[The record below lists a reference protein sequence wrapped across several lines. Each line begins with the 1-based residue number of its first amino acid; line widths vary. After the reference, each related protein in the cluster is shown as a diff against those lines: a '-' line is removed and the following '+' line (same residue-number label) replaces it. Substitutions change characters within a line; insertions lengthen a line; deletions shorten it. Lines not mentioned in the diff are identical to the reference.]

1 MVLEGEKRKARTGR
15 RRIVVASFG
24 ALILLLATTGS
35 AFAQD
40 TPPTVDELAR
50 GINTVWVLVT
60 AFLVFFMQA
69 GFALVEAGLT
79 RSKNTVNILFKNLVD
94 FLFATVAFWAIGYA
108 LMFGEGS
115 PFFGLTG
122 FFLSG
127 SEGDKAGVP
136 LLAFWLFQLVFAGT
150 AATIVSGA
158 MAERTKFKA
167 YLVYSAIISLL
178 IYPIFGHWVWGGGW
192 LAELGFL
199 DFAGSTVVHS
209 VGGWAA
215 LVGAMILGPRIGK
228 FNKDGS
234 ANTISGHS
242 VALST
247 LGVFILW
254 LGWFG
259 FNPGSQLAAI
269 GSNAD
274 VIALVAANT
283 NIAAAA
289 GGLAA
294 MAAYWLRSGK
304 PDLGMALNGVL
315 GGLVAITAPCAFV
328 SPFAS
333 VIIGV
338 IGGLLIVVATPLL
351 ERFKIDDP
359 VGAVPVHLING
370 IWGTLALGLF
380 HTESGLFTTGQSS
393 QIVAQVIGVVACGIW
408 TALAAAVMFY
418 AIKATVG
425 LRVSPEEEIA
435 GLDAEEHGSSAYPDL
450 LLQPDAPGSQPA
462 PAGVVAQAS

>member
-1 MVLEGEKRKARTGR
+1 VSVLAL
-15 RRIVVASFG
+15 VVMS
-24 ALILLLATTGS
+24 TGS

-40 TPPTVDELAR
+40 TPPNVDELAR
-50 GINTVWVLVT
+50 GINTVWVLIT

-69 GFALVEAGLT
+69 GFALVEAGFT

-122 FFLSG
+122 FFLTG
-127 SEGDKAGVP
+127 VEADKAGVP

-167 YLVYSAIISLL
+167 YLVYSAVISLL

-192 LAELGFL
+192 LAEMGFL

-209 VGGWAA
+209 VGGWTA
-215 LVGAMILGPRIGK
+215 LVGAAILGPRIGK

-234 ANTISGHS
+234 ANVIPGHS
-242 VALST
+242 AALGT

-274 VIALVAANT
+274 VISLVAANT
-283 NIAAAA
+283 NIGAAA
-289 GGLAA
+289 GGIAA
-294 MAAYWLRSGK
+294 MMLYWLRSGK
-304 PDLGMALNGVL
+304 PDLGMTLNGVL
-315 GGLVAITAPCAFV
+315 GGLVAVTAPCAFI
-328 SPFAS
+328 SPLSAM
-333 VIIGV
+333 IIGL
-338 IGGLLIVVATPLL
+338 IGGALIVVAAPLL
-351 ERFKIDDP
+351 DRFKIDDP
-359 VGAVPVHLING
+359 VGAVPVHLVNG
-370 IWGTLALGLF
+370 VWGTLALGLF
-380 HTESGLFTTGQSS
+380 HSESGLFTAGQSS
-393 QIVAQVIGVVACGIW
+393 QIIAQVIGVVACGVW
-408 TALAAAVMFY
+408 TVVTAAIMFY

-425 LRVSPEEEIA
+425 LRVRAEEEIA
-435 GLDAEEHGSSAYPDL
+435 GLDLEEHGSSAYPDL
-450 LLQPDAPGSQPA
+450 APSGVSGTLPVG
-462 PAGVVAQAS
+462 AGALAGD

>member
-1 MVLEGEKRKARTGR
+1 M
-15 RRIVVASFG
+15 
-24 ALILLLATTGS
+24 LLLSTGS

-69 GFALVEAGLT
+69 GFALVEAGFT

-115 PFFGLTG
+115 PFFGMTG
-122 FFLSG
+122 FFLAG
-127 SEGDKAGVP
+127 TEGDKAGVP
-136 LLAFWLFQLVFAGT
+136 GLAFWLFQLVFAGT

-167 YLVYSAIISLL
+167 YLIYSAVISLL

-192 LAELGFL
+192 LAEMGFL

-209 VGGWAA
+209 VGGWTA
-215 LVGAMILGPRIGK
+215 LVGAMMLGPRIGK

-234 ANTISGHS
+234 ANVIPGHS
-242 VALST
+242 AALGT

-269 GSNAD
+269 GSSAD
-274 VIALVAANT
+274 VISLVAANT

-294 MAAYWLRSGK
+294 MFAYWMRSGK
-304 PDLGMALNGVL
+304 ADLGMTLNGVL

-328 SPFAS
+328 TPLAS
-333 VIIGV
+333 VIIGL
-338 IGGLLIVVATPLL
+338 IGGLLIVVAVPLL
-351 ERFKIDDP
+351 ERLKIDDP
-359 VGAVPVHLING
+359 VGAVPVHLVNG
-370 IWGTLALGLF
+370 VWGTLALGLF
-380 HTESGLFTTGQSS
+380 HAESGLFTSGQTT
-393 QIVAQVIGVVACGIW
+393 QIIAQVIGVVACGVW
-408 TALAAAVMFY
+408 TALTAAVMFY
-418 AIKATVG
+418 GIKAVVG
-425 LRVSPEEEIA
+425 LRVSAAEEEA
-435 GLDAEEHGSSAYPDL
+435 GLDLEEHGSSAYPDL
-450 LLQPDAPGSQPA
+450 VPEAALASTPVTS
-462 PAGVVAQAS
+462 GVAASAT

>member
-1 MVLEGEKRKARTGR
+1 MLGKMAKHMFGTGR
-15 RRIVVASFG
+15 RKLFAVLLGVSAM
-24 ALILLLATTGS
+24 LLLSTGS

-69 GFALVEAGLT
+69 GFALVEAGFT

-94 FLFATVAFWAIGYA
+94 FLFATIAFWAIGYA
-108 LMFGEGS
+108 LMFGSGS
-115 PFFGLTG
+115 PFFGATG

-127 SEGDKAGVP
+127 LESDTAGVP
-136 LLAFWLFQLVFAGT
+136 TLAFWLFQLVFAGT

-167 YLVYSAIISLL
+167 YLIYSAVISLL

-192 LAELGFL
+192 LAEMGFL

-234 ANTISGHS
+234 ANVIPGHS
-242 VALST
+242 IALGT

-269 GSNAD
+269 GSSAD
-274 VIALVAANT
+274 AISLVAVNT
-283 NIAAAA
+283 NLGAAA
-289 GGLAA
+289 GGIAA
-294 MAAYWLRSGK
+294 MFAYWMRLGK
-304 PDLGMALNGVL
+304 ADLGMTLNGVL
-315 GGLVAITAPCAFV
+315 GGLVAVTAPCAFI
-328 SPFAS
+328 SPLSAI
-333 VIIGV
+333 IIGL
-338 IGGLLIVVATPLL
+338 IGGVLIVIAVPLL

-359 VGAVPVHLING
+359 VGAVPVHLVNG

-380 HTESGLFTTGQSS
+380 HVEGGLLTTGATT
-393 QIVAQVIGVVACGIW
+393 QIVAQIIGVVACGVW
-408 TALAAAVMFY
+408 TGLTAAVMFY
-418 AIKATVG
+418 GIKAVVG
-425 LRVSPEEEIA
+425 LRVSAAEEEA
-435 GLDAEEHGSSAYPDL
+435 GLDLEEHGSSAYPDL
-450 LLQPDAPGSQPA
+450 VPEAALASTPVAGS
-462 PAGVVAQAS
+462 VAASAT

>member
-1 MVLEGEKRKARTGR
+1 LEGAKTKVRSGR
-15 RRIVVASFG
+15 RRVVVASVG
-24 ALILLLATTGS
+24 ALALLLVTTGS

-50 GINTVWVLVT
+50 GINTVWVLIT

-69 GFALVEAGLT
+69 GFALVEAGFT

-115 PFFGLTG
+115 PFFGMTG

-127 SEGDKAGVP
+127 GEGDKAGVP

-167 YLVYSAIISLL
+167 YLVYSAVISLL

-192 LAELGFL
+192 LAEMGFL

-215 LVGAMILGPRIGK
+215 LVGAIILGPRIGK

-234 ANTISGHS
+234 ANTIAGHS
-242 VALST
+242 VALGT

-269 GSNAD
+269 GSSAD
-274 VIALVAANT
+274 VISLVAANT

-294 MAAYWLRSGK
+294 MAAFWIRSGK
-304 PDLGMALNGVL
+304 PDLGMTLNGVL
-315 GGLVAITAPCAFV
+315 GGLVAVTAPCAFI
-328 SPFAS
+328 SPLSAM
-333 VIIGV
+333 IIGL
-338 IGGLLIVVATPLL
+338 IGGLLIVVAVPLL

-359 VGAVPVHLING
+359 VGAVPVHLVNG
-370 IWGTLALGLF
+370 VWGTLALGLF
-380 HTESGLFTTGQSS
+380 HSESGLFTTGQSS
-393 QIVAQVIGVVACGIW
+393 QIIAQVIGVVACGIW
-408 TALAAAVMFY
+408 TALTAAIMFY

-425 LRVSPEEEIA
+425 LRVSAEEEIA
-435 GLDAEEHGSSAYPDL
+435 GLDIEEHGSSAYPDL
-450 LLQPDAPGSQPA
+450 APSGVSSTLPVG
-462 PAGVVAQAS
+462 AGAIAGD